1 MKRLASLLL
10 IAAGVLLATGP
21 LRAAD
26 KGQIT
31 YIVDTMGDPF
41 WGYVALGIRDAV
53 QQRGYSLSISDSK
66 SSAQNQLQNAQDAAA
81 KHVAGIVLSPTDSS
95 TAPAVLDIAEKVSIP
110 VSFAGIGT
118 VSGKYVTYV
127 TSDDEQGAHG
137 AGVELAKALK
147 AHGWNDG
154 TIGMIQISQ
163 ARQNG
168 RLRTGGF
175 EKAIT
180 EAGYKVVAKNEMRL
194 YTADETFKFAQDMLT
209 ANPELRGIFVEA
221 ANASLGALRAIQA
234 SRRADQTLL
243 VAFDG
248 LPQFVDL
255 IKQGDLVASAMQQPY
270 LMGFK
275 AAESVIDTI
284 EGKPAD
290 HTIALPVLI
299 VTKSDMDEVLPVL
312 QKTVFPAGSIK

>member
-1 MKRLASLLL
+1 MKRLASLFL
-10 IAAGVLLATGP
+10 AAAILAFGMAP
-21 LRAAD
+21 AHAD
-26 KGQIT
+26 KGQIV

-41 WGYVALGIRDAV
+41 WGYVALGIKDAV
-53 QQRGYSLSISDSK
+53 EQRGYSLTISDSK
-66 SSAQNQLQNAQDAAA
+66 SSAQNQLQNAQDAVA
-81 KHVAGIVLSPTDSS
+81 KHVSGIVLSPTDSS
-95 TAPAVLDIAEKVSIP
+95 TAPAVLDIAASANIP

-118 VSGKYVTYV
+118 VSGSYVTYV
-127 TSDDEQGAHG
+127 TSDDEQGAYG
-137 AGVELAKALK
+137 AGQELAKALK

-175 EKAIT
+175 EKAMN

-209 ANPELRGIFVEA
+209 AHPEMRGIFVEA

-234 SRRADQTLL
+234 SRRSNDTLL

-255 IKQGDLVASAMQQPY
+255 IKQGDLVASAMQQPD

-275 AAESVIDTI
+275 AAEATIDKI
-284 EGKPAD
+284 EGKPTQQ
-290 HTIALPVLI
+290 TIALPVLI
-299 VTKSDMDEVLPVL
+299 VTKDDMDQMLPVL
-312 QKTVFPAGSIK
+312 QKTVFPAGSVK

>member
-1 MKRLASLLL
+1 MKRLAGLFLTLGFL
-10 IAAGVLLATGP
+10 IAGLGSAYAE
-21 LRAAD
+21 
-26 KGQIT
+26 KGQIV

-41 WGYVALGIRDAV
+41 WGYVALGIKDAV
-53 QQRGYSLSISDSK
+53 QQRGYDLAISDSK
-66 SSAQNQLQNAQDAAA
+66 SSAQNQLQNAQDAVA
-81 KHVAGIVLSPTDSS
+81 KHVAGIVLSPTNSS
-95 TAPAVLDIAEKVSIP
+95 TAPAVLDIAASAKIP

-137 AGVELAKALK
+137 AGAELVKALK
-147 AHGWNDG
+147 ARGWKEGDV
-154 TIGMIQISQ
+154 GMIQISQ

-168 RLRTGGF
+168 RLRTAGF
-175 EKAIT
+175 EKAMQ
-180 EAGYKVVAKNEMRL
+180 EGGYKVVAKNEMRL

-209 ANPELRGIFVEA
+209 AHPEMRGIFVEA

-275 AAESVIDTI
+275 AAELVIDSL
-284 EGKPAD
+284 EGKPTQQ
-290 HTIALPVLI
+290 TIALPVLI
-299 VTKSDMDEVLPVL
+299 VTKANMDQMLPVL
-312 QKTVFPAGSIK
+312 EKTVFPKGSIK

>member
-1 MKRLASLLL
+1 MNAHADT
-10 IAAGVLLATGP
+10 IATG
-21 LRAAD
+21 LSTAATL
-26 KGQIT
+26 I
-31 YIVDTMGDPF
+31 
-41 WGYVALGIRDAV
+41 
-53 QQRGYSLSISDSK
+53 
-66 SSAQNQLQNAQDAAA
+66 
-81 KHVAGIVLSPTDSS
+81 DSS
-95 TAPAVLDIAEKVSIP
+95 TGFDVLSTKLPIVNKSLGEVINTPPIALDLAGGDIVSVGSVTTELPYNKFRVIVADSVDLLKQSVKAGDSVEFRATDGSTSSLLVKVDSVDNHSLVVQFPAV
-110 VSFAGIGT
+110 GGR
-118 VSGKYVTYV
+118 
-127 TSDDEQGAHG
+127 
-137 AGVELAKALK
+137 
-147 AHGWNDG
+147 NDG

-175 EKAIT
+175 EKAMN

-234 SRRADQTLL
+234 SRRSNDTLL

-275 AAESVIDTI
+275 AAEATIDSI
-284 EGKPAD
+284 EGKPTQQ
-290 HTIALPVLI
+290 TIALPVLI
-299 VTKSDMDEVLPVL
+299 VTKDDMDQMLPVL
-312 QKTVFPAGSIK
+312 QKTVFPAGSVK